1 MRVSN
6 NQLRNSLCT
15 AVTRPQLPILLE
27 FPSLSIYHI
36 SLITDITFIT
46 FITEISPFFTDITNT
61 GIILVADITHI
72 TDIFSPLRISH
83 ITDTK
88 LMNQITHITEI
99 TCINVIAVITKITHT
114 SENALIIITDI
125 THFTDIILVSL
136 ILSPRYLVLIF
147 PHITKR

>member
-1 MRVSN
+1 M
-6 NQLRNSLCT
+6 
-15 AVTRPQLPILLE
+15 
-27 FPSLSIYHI
+27 YHI

-83 ITDTK
+83 ITDSK

-99 TCINVIAVITKITHT
+99 TCEIIMEIPTVVEITVINHIAQ
-114 SENALIIITDI
+114 S
-125 THFTDIILVSL
+125 SL
-136 ILSPRYLVLIF
+136 IHFSTYIIHYPFY
-147 PHITKR
+147 